1 MKKKIDFKSIAAAA
15 STGAGFNFAIEGAAK
30 RVDFVYQNFAV
41 IKSLSAGLIGTGMV
55 YFGKNEMSKAAGYAL
70 IGVAGASAA
79 TKLSTVLVSSEE
91 PMQGIGRMKKRLQRA
106 ANNPSIFRKLAERS
120 PAGMIA
126 KKMMQPGVKALPN
139 QTQSA
144 NCATPY
150 GQMALADTFY
160 N

>member
-15 STGAGFNFAIEGAAK
+15 STGAGFNFAMDGMSK
-30 RVDFVYQNFAV
+30 RVDFINENYLVV
-41 IKSLSAGLIGTGMV
+41 KSLSAGLIGTGLV
-55 YFGKNEMSKAAGYAL
+55 YFGKNDLTKAAGYGL
-70 IGVAGASAA
+70 IGIAGASAA
-79 TKLSTVLVSSEE
+79 VKLSMVMVSSEE

-106 ANNPSIFRKLAERS
+106 ANKPSIFRKLAERS